1 MKVNDKIKLGIIV
14 LILFSFILISCSPAL
29 DDSVSICLSITEPK
43 NLLVDNSV
51 ECNNWTYSAIPLF
64 ESNYIV
70 GKAIDRPLRAGD
82 GISDPIGPF
91 TQGKWRFELKGYADN
106 YYEKMVLIGETEVEL
121 TKRMNIVSISMD
133 KVEQEESYLSL
144 EIIVPYISETQEIRL
159 YFDGELYET
168 LNEESECCWA
178 NTTINNNKN
187 YLEFH
192 KEYALETRW
201 YELIIEFVDGEEL
214 IAKEILKIYPDCV
227 VYGCIDTQ
235 KNSSLNIS
243 VICREKRPITIIY
256 PEEAY
261 VDEEIT
267 AVANFPISWYINDEF
282 QEKTTAFTFTPRK
295 SGTYTLN
302 GIYDENGVY
311 GSKEVEIWVKPAI
324 VEEIEEINTV
334 YIIENVSGISEITS
348 EEILPL
354 YNANNLNAITFI
366 SYLNQICETQEEI
379 DEALEYYGFTRA
391 DINNII
397 DKTSFSLESK
407 AQLKEF
413 VIPEELASITQ
424 NDCQQNFIPSTTPV
438 AAVYLEGSDGGNIS
452 FVSIEQQGD
461 QYNLTIPLYEGD
473 LITPTGDVIN
483 ITLTEEG
490 IMFDQEDFGLILLI
504 GSSQEELIEEMRHLY
519 LGVMAGFDMLN
530 TIADMLVA
538 SPSYEGN

>member
-1 MKVNDKIKLGIIV
+1 MKVNDKVKLGIIV

-43 NLLVDNSV
+43 NLFIDNSV

-64 ESNYIV
+64 ESDYIV

-144 EIIVPYISETQEIRL
+144 EITVPYISETQEIRL

-168 LNEESECCWA
+168 LNEESECCWV

-187 YLEFH
+187 YLDFY

-201 YELIIEFVDGEEL
+201 YELIIEFVDDEEL

-227 VYGCIDTQ
+227 VYGYIDTQ

-267 AVANFPISWYINDEF
+267 AVANLPISWYINDEF

-354 YNANNLNAITFI
+354 YNANNLNAMTFI

-490 IMFDQEDFGLILLI
+490 IMFDQEDFSLILLI